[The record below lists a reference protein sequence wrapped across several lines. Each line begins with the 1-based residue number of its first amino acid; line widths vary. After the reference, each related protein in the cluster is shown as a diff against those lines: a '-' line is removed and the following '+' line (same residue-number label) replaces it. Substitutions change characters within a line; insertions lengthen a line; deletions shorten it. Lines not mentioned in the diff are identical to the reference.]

1 MAEESP
7 QLASAGSDQESAA
20 PAPKPRKERLAWNA
34 LEIAEQVDFVRE
46 CLTHGKRPNTIRK
59 LCSEQWGLS
68 TRTADNRIAAARRAM
83 VLDLDQLD
91 RKELAAQAVETLLKV
106 QEQAL
111 DCRQGSNAIGATRLM
126 LELAGILGRSA

>member
-20 PAPKPRKERLAWNA
+20 PAEKRKPPRFTAV
-34 LEIAEQVDFVRE
+34 EIVRQIDQVRDW
-46 CLTHGKRPNTIRK
+46 LSHGKRPHEVRR
-59 LCSEQWGLS
+59 LCAENWGLQ
-68 TRTADNRIAAARRAM
+68 TRAAENRMQEARRAM
-83 VLDLDQLD
+83 VADLDQLD